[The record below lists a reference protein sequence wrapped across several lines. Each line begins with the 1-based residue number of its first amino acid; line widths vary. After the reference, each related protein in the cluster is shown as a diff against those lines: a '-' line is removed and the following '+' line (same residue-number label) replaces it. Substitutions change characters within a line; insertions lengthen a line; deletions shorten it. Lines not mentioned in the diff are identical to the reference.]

1 MKRLILLYVAAW
13 LIPVALYVHMWYVEA
28 GDAASSGQGGLVD
41 YVLYLCATVV
51 TLLVSYAAVK
61 FFAFSFVKDK
71 LSGEK
76 GLPYARLHVSLST
89 LRLCMVLFAEVLDVA
104 VLLVTGEQSVLYL
117 MAILVLVLFF
127 CLPTSCQGREPSL
140 PPSDK

>member
-1 MKRLILLYVAAW
+1 MKRLILLYVTAW
-13 LIPVALYVHMWYVEA
+13 LIPIALYVHVWYVEA
-28 GDAASSGQGGLVD
+28 GDAASGEQSGLAD

-71 LSGEK
+71 LSGKE
-76 GLPYARLHVSLST
+76 GLPYARSHVSLSM

-104 VLLVTGEQSVLYL
+104 VLLVAGEQSVLYL

-140 PPSDK
+140 PPADK